1 MRMPEICARARGG
14 HRLFYAKSVLKGR
27 CYFRIAGEQGKMD
40 AYRNRYTGDI
50 SQVFNAKTFRY
61 ETGRARGV
69 LASQI
74 NNGGGLDVTVLADR
88 CMDMA
93 HVLYK
98 GINIS
103 YINSCGITHPAYY
116 EAEGENWLRG
126 FSAGLLTTCG
136 LTHFGAPSV
145 DEGKPYGLHGRIAY
159 MPAEEYSLKTG
170 MENGLCVARLE
181 GKIRQSKL
189 FDEHFLL
196 LRRYEF
202 RQGVNEILLE
212 DEIVNESYT
221 PCEYMQLYHFNFG
234 YPFID
239 ENAEIFL
246 PTLEVRPRDE
256 MSAPGK
262 DNWMHM
268 EAPADGVPEVCY
280 FHTMR
285 RDENG
290 ASLAAVYN
298 HKLNIGMVYYY
309 DAGMLEYFIQW
320 KNANSGEY
328 VLGLEPATNYV
339 LGRAAARRDGSLK
352 LMEPGGRRLHKFRI
366 KFFDSREEFEKI
378 KGWGG
383 ERLFL

>member
-126 FSAGLLTTCG
+126 FSAGLLTT
-136 LTHFGAPSV
+136 
-145 DEGKPYGLHGRIAY
+145 
-159 MPAEEYSLKTG
+159 
-170 MENGLCVARLE
+170 
-181 GKIRQSKL
+181 
-189 FDEHFLL
+189 
-196 LRRYEF
+196 
-202 RQGVNEILLE
+202 
-212 DEIVNESYT
+212 
-221 PCEYMQLYHFNFG
+221 
-234 YPFID
+234 
-239 ENAEIFL
+239 
-246 PTLEVRPRDE
+246 
-256 MSAPGK
+256 
-262 DNWMHM
+262 
-268 EAPADGVPEVCY
+268 
-280 FHTMR
+280 
-285 RDENG
+285 
-290 ASLAAVYN
+290 
-298 HKLNIGMVYYY
+298 
-309 DAGMLEYFIQW
+309 
-320 KNANSGEY
+320 
-328 VLGLEPATNYV
+328 
-339 LGRAAARRDGSLK
+339 
-352 LMEPGGRRLHKFRI
+352 
-366 KFFDSREEFEKI
+366 
-378 KGWGG
+378 
-383 ERLFL
+383 

>member
-136 LTHFGAPSV
+136 LTHFGAWTRGSPTVCMDASPIFQPRNTAS
-145 DEGKPYGLHGRIAY
+145 KP
-159 MPAEEYSLKTG
+159 EWKTA
-170 MENGLCVARLE
+170 CA
-181 GKIRQSKL
+181 
-189 FDEHFLL
+189 
-196 LRRYEF
+196 
-202 RQGVNEILLE
+202 
-212 DEIVNESYT
+212 
-221 PCEYMQLYHFNFG
+221 
-234 YPFID
+234 
-239 ENAEIFL
+239 L
-246 PTLEVRPRDE
+246 P
-256 MSAPGK
+256 G
-262 DNWMHM
+262 W
-268 EAPADGVPEVCY
+268 
-280 FHTMR
+280 
-285 RDENG
+285 
-290 ASLAAVYN
+290 
-298 HKLNIGMVYYY
+298 
-309 DAGMLEYFIQW
+309 
-320 KNANSGEY
+320 
-328 VLGLEPATNYV
+328 
-339 LGRAAARRDGSLK
+339 
-352 LMEPGGRRLHKFRI
+352 
-366 KFFDSREEFEKI
+366 RE
-378 KGWGG
+378 
-383 ERLFL
+383 R